1 MSRFLQSLTQILT
14 QKLHNKMRQKHQIA
28 NYLILFNFLARPEG
42 FEPPTFG
49 FEVRRSIQLNYGR
62 IYGVGEGT
70 RTLGHQGHN
79 LVL

>member
-1 MSRFLQSLTQILT
+1 M
-14 QKLHNKMRQKHQIA
+14 KMRQKRQAA
-28 NYLILFNFLARPEG
+28 NYLILVRPEG

-62 IYGVGEGT
+62 VYGVGEGT

>member
-1 MSRFLQSLTQILT
+1 MSQTCNPSLTILK
-14 QKLHNKMRQKHQIA
+14 KLS
-28 NYLILFNFLARPEG
+28 YFLARPEG

-62 IYGVGEGT
+62 VYGVGEGT

>member
-1 MSRFLQSLTQILT
+1 MVWHLTHCNL
-14 QKLHNKMRQKHQIA
+14 
-28 NYLILFNFLARPEG
+28 LARPEG

-62 IYGVGEGT
+62 VCGVGEGT